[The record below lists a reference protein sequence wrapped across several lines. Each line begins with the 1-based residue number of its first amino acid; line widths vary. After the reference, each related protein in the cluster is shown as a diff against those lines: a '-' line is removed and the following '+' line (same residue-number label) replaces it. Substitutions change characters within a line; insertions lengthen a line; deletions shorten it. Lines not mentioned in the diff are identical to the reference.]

1 MGEKIQAIVKQ
12 SLIHNEKS
20 IRLEISRDVHELFK
34 DIIGKRKVTYI
45 ESESELIIR
54 IEKEA

>member
-1 MGEKIQAIVKQ
+1 MSEKIQCIRLQ

-20 IRLEISRDVHELFK
+20 IRLEISRDVYEIFK
-34 DIIGKRKVTYI
+34 NIIGKRKVTYL
-45 ESESELIIR
+45 ESESELIIK